1 MSGSSNGIPK
11 PFQAAKPFKGVPV
24 TVRVPTH
31 VDIAV
36 NESLFFNMP
45 EMTPVCLSARNLQLT
60 ANYVYSDKIISV
72 DPKRPFAGTLD
83 YNMTFQNTNSIER
96 DRQFFSKLNYDVKDE
111 TIKTIDNILK
121 NVVPTLGLNQKV
133 KSTGALGGAEES
145 APSNLKEIERVVAWK
160 RFDIS
165 DQNLEADIAS
175 FVGLH
180 MNHCHSCQGQQCAV
194 GPVVSETME
203 TSPLEMQ

>member
-1 MSGSSNGIPK
+1 LSGSSNGQTK

-24 TVRVPTH
+24 TVRIPTH

-36 NESLFFNMP
+36 RESLFYNMP

-83 YNMTFQNTNSIER
+83 YNMGFQTTHPIER
-96 DRQFFSKLNYDVKDE
+96 DRQFFSSFDYNVKDE

-121 NVVPTLGLNQKV
+121 NVVPTLGLNKKM
-133 KSTGALGGAEES
+133 KSTSAMDGAEGS
-145 APSNLKEIERVVAWK
+145 APSSLKEIERVVAWK

-165 DQNLEADIAS
+165 DQNLEAEIAS
-175 FVGLH
+175 FVAHH
-180 MNHCHSCQGQQCAV
+180 MNNCHSCQGQPCASDQIV
-194 GPVVSETME
+194 GVPME
-203 TSPLEMQ
+203 MPQLEMQ